1 MKKIDLTQ
9 LTDEELIIEAQ
20 KRKSG
25 YTLFKFV
32 ISIMVGSAIFTTI
45 MKGFSFFT
53 ALPIFF
59 LPLAFKTKSDH
70 EETRKEMKYRNL

>member
-1 MKKIDLTQ
+1 MKKKDLTK
-9 LTDEELIIEAQ
+9 LTNEELIVEAQ

-45 MKGFSFFT
+45 MKGFSFFI

-59 LPLAFKTKSDH
+59 LPLAFKTKTDH
-70 EETRKEMKYRNL
+70 EETQIEIKSRKL

>member
-1 MKKIDLTQ
+1 MKKKDLTK
-9 LTDEELIIEAQ
+9 LTNEELIVEAQ

-59 LPLAFKTKSDH
+59 LPLAFKTKTDH
-70 EETRKEMKYRNL
+70 EETQIEIKSRKL